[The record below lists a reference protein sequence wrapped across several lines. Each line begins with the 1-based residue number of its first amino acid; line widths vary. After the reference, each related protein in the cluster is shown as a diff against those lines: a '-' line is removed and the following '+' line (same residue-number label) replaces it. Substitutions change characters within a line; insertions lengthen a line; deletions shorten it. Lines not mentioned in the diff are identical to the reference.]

1 MNRAINTTGTTG
13 TTGSVSILTQVME
26 VSPCS
31 THTGVVV
38 YRQHPVVAVVVVV
51 VVHAPG
57 VTSRTALTRSGVVF
71 TRQSKL
77 TVTPL
82 NPGRVGADI
91 IPSLAR
97 AVVVGRRVGGA

>member
-38 YRQHPVVAVVVVV
+38 YRQHPVVVVMV

-57 VTSRTALTRSGVVF
+57 VSSRTALTRSGVVF